1 MGHDLKG
8 YKSFNPKHRH
18 ISSCGQAQNHYQKR
32 NQNASAGFCQGQVVP
47 KHASCFQNSHRYRR
61 DHHQQSHLT
70 HPSMPTQ
77 NASSN
82 IIQTTTTNWSKVTV
96 HAHNFHKMI
105 SWLLWTATSLYPN
118 EIITSCKLIMP
129 SNTHNKAPQV
139 YQSII
144 NKEHK
149 SKQFQIDK
157 EVIHRWSCH
166 DQIQSV

>member
-70 HPSMPTQ
+70 HPSMPVW
-77 NASSN
+77 AKDFVHLLLLLLRIKFSSCCFLEEFTLLGPSSLEEFAFLEKLALG
-82 IIQTTTTNWSKVTV
+82 ILELVSHPHLRPLHWPSFLQIARKTDD
-96 HAHNFHKMI
+96 NF
-105 SWLLWTATSLYPN
+105 
-118 EIITSCKLIMP
+118 
-129 SNTHNKAPQV
+129 
-139 YQSII
+139 
-144 NKEHK
+144 
-149 SKQFQIDK
+149 
-157 EVIHRWSCH
+157 RR
-166 DQIQSV
+166 